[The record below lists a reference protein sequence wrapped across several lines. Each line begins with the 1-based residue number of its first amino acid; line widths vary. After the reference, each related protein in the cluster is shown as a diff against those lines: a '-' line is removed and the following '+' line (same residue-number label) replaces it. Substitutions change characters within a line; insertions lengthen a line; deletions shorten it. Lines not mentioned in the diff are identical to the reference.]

1 MLTLNCVPDTM
12 IMSQYLGRGSTSKGR
27 MTIRPDL
34 STFVEEHPYLR
45 TPGDKEA
52 VIKSLDNLRSA
63 LGNYPNLT
71 WSVPA
76 KNVTT
81 EAYLN
86 TLVVS
91 ASARRS
97 NHWIGESPSLFSFR
111 LVSYFL

>member
-1 MLTLNCVPDTM
+1 
-12 IMSQYLGRGSTSKGR
+12 MSQYLGRGSTSKGR
-27 MTIRPDL
+27 MTITPGL
-34 STFVEEHPYLR
+34 STFVAEHPYLR

-52 VIKSLDNLRSA
+52 VIKSLNNLRSA

-71 WSVPA
+71 WSVPT

-81 EAYLN
+81 EAYLD

-97 NHWIGESPSLFSFR
+97 NHWIGKPTVPSARGLNGIHIRSKGLTHYR
-111 LVSYFL
+111 L